1 MEKRSRRDL
10 THDAR
15 TDPKG
20 RIPPHLFNF
29 CSNHFSAGS
38 DKDLVGYAATEAE
51 RSAMDSHEAG
61 GAARRAKKL
70 QLRAGIDAE
79 RGHSCAQPSAARDA
93 LHLQAFPRPGVGKR
107 KACLINVLHAAVLA
121 FLSFAKPSH
130 QHRESPPFHS
140 YQLGVVVRYLGIS
153 LTKLFMVSIAF

>member
-79 RGHSCAQPSAARDA
+79 RGHSCAQPSTARDA

-121 FLSFAKPSH
+121 FCPLRSH
-130 QHRESPPFHS
+130 PISIESLHPFI
-140 YQLGVVVRYLGIS
+140 LIS
-153 LTKLFMVSIAF
+153 LESWCVIWVLV